1 MELKRGREQK
11 MLNLTLRKK
20 LMLGFGIINLL
31 IILVGIYSLSQINL
45 LGGLTAKMYNHPLT
59 VTRASLQAEV
69 NIIKMHRSMKDVA
82 LAKNTASMEAAIAKV
97 AEYEAKVYE
106 YYAVV
111 EERILGQ
118 EGLDMIA
125 ETSQIFRDWKPV
137 RDEVISLMIDD
148 QRDEAAAITKG
159 KGANHVKLLNQK
171 MKELVDYAATK
182 GAGFFEM
189 ARSSAHNAFVLTSTL
204 LILSLITGVFI
215 GFFLIRSIIHP
226 VNTLRDIIEKIAAN
240 SDLTLAVDIKSNDE
254 IGATAKAF
262 NTMMHKIRSLMNRI
276 SASATQVATASEEM
290 SAISEQSNQ
299 GILHQLSETE
309 QVATAITEMAAT
321 VQEVARNAAG
331 ASGAASQADEQ
342 AAQGNHTVGQVINAI
357 RDLADEVE
365 KTSDVIHELNNE
377 SDNIGSV
384 LDVIKSIAEQTN
396 LLALNAA
403 IEAARAGEQGRGFAV
418 VADEVRTLASRTQE
432 STTEIEAMIERLQS
446 GAQNAAHAM
455 DQGKEKTKN
464 TVERAEEAGQALGEI
479 TKVVSTITDMNT
491 QIASAAEEQSSVSE
505 EINRNVVS
513 IKDIAS
519 ETSDGAKQT
528 ATASGELAKL
538 AIDLQ
543 QIVSTFK
550 V

>member
-1 MELKRGREQK
+1 